1 VNFLRERNI
10 ATSSYRPPL
19 EAAEVIQLFTQ
30 LTLHQQA
37 ALLRLISRNLTI
49 KLGDETFMGYE
60 FDFNVDGAVISAEQH
75 EEELE

>member
-1 VNFLRERNI
+1 VNIFKRKKILPP
-10 ATSSYRPPL
+10 SYRPPL

-49 KLGDETFMGYE
+49 KLKDETFMGYE